1 MTHRVRRGK
10 VEPAKEQTIMKP
22 LLYIFTLFLVVLLIT
37 GARADAD
44 CPYREYGWTA
54 AIGAEGFDQARG
66 VAADDA
72 GNVYVVGSFEEVVD
86 FDPSKRKDKIKAKGR
101 EGFPDIYL
109 TTYSPE
115 GLYRWT
121 ARIGGRGRNFALA
134 ATVTARDDI
143 VITGD
148 FEGKVDFNPSKR
160 KDKHKSHGLS
170 DAFVALLHP
179 DGSYGWTR
187 TIGGPGEEG
196 AFGVTADNDGNI
208 FVAGY
213 FMLTMDFDPG
223 RGVDQHTSH
232 GAEDV
237 FVTKFGPDGSYHWTR
252 TFGGT
257 GYDVGFGVT
266 TDADNNVLVTGEFCG
281 TVDFDPTEG
290 KDIRQ
295 ANGENDAF
303 VVKLSPDGAYLWAAT
318 IGGPGR
324 DGEKSDIA
332 VDTADNVY
340 YTGMFEET
348 VDFDPTNGVDLRVSN
363 GYCDL
368 FISSLGPDRS
378 YRWTRTVGGLGV
390 DVALGID
397 VSDSGE
403 LGSVGNYSLTV
414 DFDPGEG
421 VDERTSNGGRDV
433 FVTRYTTDGDYLMT
447 DTFGGLDW
455 ETAYATAFDPESNLL
470 VCGQFKSTDMDF
482 DPTSGVDEH
491 SSNGSNDLFTS
502 KYYCG
507 QCEVL
512 EGHHVQGKRGKIK
525 ATIQTTA
532 PGGTVKIEYTGPGDP
547 IIKSF
552 DIDDTGQAKFTL
564 KKLKKGDYHCLI
576 TKINDPAGNKL
587 CEGDLAPRT
596 ATVK

>member
-1 MTHRVRRGK
+1 
-10 VEPAKEQTIMKP
+10 MKP

-37 GARADAD
+37 GTRADAD

-72 GNVYVVGSFEEVVD
+72 GNVYVVGGFEQTVD

-121 ARIGGRGRNFALA
+121 ASFRGSDMDVGN
-134 ATVTARDDI
+134 ATAVTDDGD
-143 VITGD
+143 VAVTGI
-148 FEGKVDFNPSKR
+148 FQGKVDFNPTKR

-187 TIGGPGEEG
+187 TIGGPGEEN
-196 AFGVTADNDGNI
+196 AFGVTADNDGSI
-208 FVAGY
+208 FVTGY
-213 FMLTMDFDPG
+213 FMLTVDFDPG
-223 RGVDQHTSH
+223 RGVDQHTSN

-252 TFGGT
+252 TFGGELC
-257 GYDVGFGVT
+257 DVGWGIA
-266 TDADNNVLVTGEFCG
+266 TDADNNVLVTGEFRG

-295 ANGENDAF
+295 SNGENDAF
-303 VVKLSPDGAYLWAAT
+303 IVKLGPDGSYLWAAT

-324 DGEKSDIA
+324 DGEMGDIA
-332 VDTADNVY
+332 VDPAGNVY
-340 YTGMFEET
+340 YTSEFTET
-348 VDFDPTNGVDLRVSN
+348 VDFDPTEGVDIRVSN
-363 GYCDL
+363 GVADL

-390 DVALGID
+390 DVGLGID
-397 VSDSGE
+397 ISDSGE
-403 LGSVGNYSLTV
+403 LASVGNYSLTV

-421 VDERTSNGGRDV
+421 VDERTSNGDRDV

-447 DTFGGLDW
+447 DTFGGLDT
-455 ETAYATAFDPESNLL
+455 ETAFEAAFDPESNLL
-470 VCGQFKSTDMDF
+470 VCGEFKSENMDF

-491 SSNGSNDLFTS
+491 SSNGSRDLFTS

-512 EGHHVQGKRGKIK
+512 DGHHVQGARGKIK

-532 PGGTVKIEYTGPGDP
+532 PGGSVKINYTGPGEP
-547 IIKSF
+547 IIESF
-552 DIDDTGQAKFTL
+552 DIDDTGQASFKL

-576 TKINDPAGNKL
+576 TKIKDPDGQTL
-587 CEGDLAPRT
+587 CQGPLAPRPV
-596 ATVK
+596 TVK